1 MKKFGDNSCEPL
13 KCWECGEPHLRR
25 NCPCLNSANRTIVH
39 NLQEA
44 STVGD
49 VGKILHR
56 INATIDG
63 RQADHQSSVVEIE
76 GRINNSRISILIDP
90 GATLSY
96 ITPDV
101 VESNKLKKLK
111 HTKSWLVQLATG
123 TKRKVVEFI
132 SNFEFNLDGQNIRTN
147 LNILPLGSYDMIIRM
162 DWLEQHKAVLDCYT
176 KLLNY
181 KDDFGTTR
189 TTQGIP
195 KPVSVRQV
203 SAMQL
208 KKCMRK
214 GCQVYAIQV
223 TNLLEKEDKPK
234 LEEFDVLRDFRNMF
248 VDEIPEL
255 PPRREIDFSIDLL
268 PGSDPISK
276 SPYRKSLPELTELK
290 VQLQEF
296 LDKEYIRPSVS
307 PWGAPVLFVKKKDCT
322 LRLCINYRQL
332 NKMTIK
338 NKYPLPR
345 INDLFDQ
352 VGGARIF
359 SKLNLR
365 SSYHQVR
372 IKEKDINKT
381 SFRTRYGHYV
391 FVVIPFGL
399 TNAPTMFMCLMN
411 SIFQPLLRQV
421 HSSIYRRYPGLF

>member
-1 MKKFGDNSCEPL
+1 VEEGIPANSISECSKKISKKGFSLQSSEYARRHKPVNLGTKKFGDSSREPL

-25 NCPCLNSANRTIVH
+25 NCPRLSSTNRTVVH

-44 STVGD
+44 SMVGD
-49 VGKILHR
+49 VGRSLHR
-56 INATIDG
+56 INAAIDG

-76 GRINNSRISILIDP
+76 GKINNSQISVLIDP

-96 ITPDV
+96 ITPEV

-111 HTKSWLVQLATG
+111 HAKSWLVQLATG

-132 SNFEFNLDGQNIRTN
+132 SDLEFSLDGQNIRTN
-147 LNILPLGSYDMIIRM
+147 LNILPLGTYDMIIGM

-176 KLLNY
+176 KLLKY

-189 TTQGIP
+189 TTQGIL

-234 LEEFDVLRDFRNMF
+234 LEDFVVLCDFRDMF

-255 PPRREIDFSIDLL
+255 PPQ
-268 PGSDPISK
+268 GK
-276 SPYRKSLPELTELK
+276 
-290 VQLQEF
+290 
-296 LDKEYIRPSVS
+296 
-307 PWGAPVLFVKKKDCT
+307 
-322 LRLCINYRQL
+322 
-332 NKMTIK
+332 
-338 NKYPLPR
+338 
-345 INDLFDQ
+345 
-352 VGGARIF
+352 
-359 SKLNLR
+359 
-365 SSYHQVR
+365 
-372 IKEKDINKT
+372 
-381 SFRTRYGHYV
+381 
-391 FVVIPFGL
+391 
-399 TNAPTMFMCLMN
+399 
-411 SIFQPLLRQV
+411 
-421 HSSIYRRYPGLF
+421 